1 MISKSSGVAHSA
13 ADTPNLLRDGCQ
25 GSCSCLG
32 RPPPCGPI
40 LSGIHFFHNVV
51 CGCCTLH
58 HLRRTGA
65 LDCARRL
72 NGDAKLGVGIRGMHE
87 RIRQL
92 DGDLDITSGRQGT
105 VVVARLPTASVSS
118 TADA

>member
-1 MISKSSGVAHSA
+1 VEFTSFITLYVAVA
-13 ADTPNLLRDGCQ
+13 LCTIYVG
-25 GSCSCLG
+25 LG
-32 RPPPCGPI
+32 P
-40 LSGIHFFHNVV
+40 
-51 CGCCTLH
+51 
-58 HLRRTGA
+58 

-72 NGDAKLGVGIRGMHE
+72 NGDPKLGVGIRGMHE